1 MWKSRSGI
9 LSGLAMRAFYTENIK
24 SSVPTGSM
32 PEVENALR
40 RCRGSMKQ
48 ILSLMEVPSLE
59 TDPELAKKAKEMREQ
74 LLPGERRRVWAIEP
88 DGPASRQ
95 PLPSWVSDPI
105 QGAIVQWIEQK
116 QKWDTEI
123 ESRAAKGKNLTF
135 MRQRYYDEWKTS
147 SREVVIL
154 FNSKNQ
160 THVYKLRANADL
172 KNIQKDWFSL
182 RLHLDENPQKLTAQA
197 GKGAACRLVLLEVEA
212 TATDGAEVPEVLNA
226 GVDSGALE
234 ALGHGFEDG
243 DEEECEDQGWVDQE
257 EALLLAEQE
266 VDAAHEIGVE
276 VLANS
281 SDEDMPEIV
290 GCEKVKRVKAFHHR
304 EAFQKLE
311 KEGLTMI
318 PTHRHGVYLSF
329 HQTSRTWQ
337 GFYPH
342 VTSGLSYTF
351 GGKTNRP

>member
-59 TDPELAKKAKEMREQ
+59 TDPELAKKEKEMREQ

-135 MRQRYYDEWKTS
+135 LQQRHYDEWKTS

-154 FNSKNQ
+154 FNNNKLYINWRLKQLHKQGYNQDFLQYLELLVNLDNSLRCIFMINFGMRVVVPLYAQISK
-160 THVYKLRANADL
+160 KL
-172 KNIQKDWFSL
+172 ISGCSWFS
-182 RLHLDENPQKLTAQA
+182 
-197 GKGAACRLVLLEVEA
+197 
-212 TATDGAEVPEVLNA
+212 
-226 GVDSGALE
+226 ALP
-234 ALGHGFEDG
+234 
-243 DEEECEDQGWVDQE
+243 W
-257 EALLLAEQE
+257 
-266 VDAAHEIGVE
+266 
-276 VLANS
+276 
-281 SDEDMPEIV
+281 
-290 GCEKVKRVKAFHHR
+290 
-304 EAFQKLE
+304 
-311 KEGLTMI
+311 
-318 PTHRHGVYLSF
+318 
-329 HQTSRTWQ
+329 
-337 GFYPH
+337 
-342 VTSGLSYTF
+342 
-351 GGKTNRP
+351 